1 MLLKMGGGYL
11 LFDNAGF
18 LYVNLRNM
26 FAVIKIPL
34 PAHSPFVPAIIVFKR
49 VTRAVLINP
58 YSTTEIVKKYTSF
71 DCITIEELRN

>member
-1 MLLKMGGGYL
+1 
-11 LFDNAGF
+11 
-18 LYVNLRNM
+18 M

-34 PAHSPFVPAIIVFKR
+34 PAHSPFVSAIIVFTR

-71 DCITIEELRN
+71 DCITIEELRNLHNYMNNVMFCVYFIKCIH

>member
-1 MLLKMGGGYL
+1 
-11 LFDNAGF
+11 
-18 LYVNLRNM
+18 M